1 MRDDLLLTHG
11 YFLGEDAHERKVM
24 KPYPTLGLLYLSA
37 YLKQAGFG
45 VQVFD
50 TTFAQRE
57 ALGRVLDARSA
68 PVLGIYTN
76 QITRPAVLA
85 TIRHAKARGWAVVL
99 GGPESAGY
107 PEAYLDAGA
116 DVVVFGEGEAALA
129 ELLPALAH
137 SGPHRLHD
145 VAGIAFR
152 NEEGAIARTP
162 PRPSL
167 RDLDALPWPDR
178 EAIDIG
184 AYLSCWRQHHGAG
197 SVNLITARGCPY
209 TCRWCSHGVFGYG
222 HARRSPGDVAAEVA
236 WIHERYAPEQ
246 LWYADDVFSINYR
259 WLGNFAAEMRRRA
272 LAIPFECITR
282 ADRVTDEVAAQM
294 RALGC
299 YRVWLGSESGSQRVL
314 DAMSRGVTVPEVQ
327 AATHRLQS
335 AGIQV
340 GMFLM
345 WGYEGEEP
353 ADIEATIAHVKRTNP
368 DVFFTTVA
376 YPIKGTPYFDE
387 VGERIVSTRAWEAA
401 SDRDYAIRGRR
412 SKRYFGFATS
422 RLKHEVAL
430 HRLRQAGL
438 SARTAAPMLREGIG
452 VLRGRLGM
460 RWTASEV
467 EA

>member
-1 MRDDLLLTHG
+1 MDLLLTHG

-24 KPYPTLGLLYLSA
+24 KPYPALGLLYLSA
-37 YLKQAGFG
+37 YLKRAGFAVG
-45 VQVFD
+45 VFD
-50 TTFAQRE
+50 STFAARD
-57 ALGRVLDARSA
+57 ALFGVLDRRPA

-76 QITRPAVLA
+76 LITRPAVLA
-85 TIRHAKARGWAVVL
+85 ILRRAKAAGWTVVL

-116 DVVVFGEGEAALA
+116 DVIVFGEGEAAL
-129 ELLPALAH
+129 EEILPALARG
-137 SGPHRLHD
+137 GPHRLHA

-152 NEEGAIARTP
+152 DEDGAIVRSP
-162 PRPSL
+162 PRPGL

-178 EAIDIG
+178 EAIDLG
-184 AYLSCWRQHHGAG
+184 QYLDTWRRHHGAG

-209 TCRWCSHGVFGYG
+209 RCRWCSHGVFGYG
-222 HARRSPGDVAAEVA
+222 HARRAPEDVAAEVA
-236 WIHERYAPEQ
+236 QIRERYRPDL
-246 LWYADDVFSINYR
+246 LWYADDVFSIHYR
-259 WLGNFAAEMRRRA
+259 WLAEFAAVMRRRGLA
-272 LAIPFECITR
+272 LPFECITR
-282 ADRVTDEVAAQM
+282 ADRVTDEVVEHM
-294 RALGC
+294 RDLGC

-314 DAMSRGVTVPEVQ
+314 DAMERGVTTQQVR
-327 AATHRLQS
+327 AATRRFQA

-345 WGYEGEEP
+345 WGYAGEEP
-353 ADIEATIAHVKRTNP
+353 ADIEATIEHVKRANP

-387 VGERIVSTRAWEAA
+387 VSDRIVATRDWERA

-412 SKRYFGFATS
+412 SKRYYGFATR
-422 RLKHEVAL
+422 RLRGEVDL
-430 HRLRQAGL
+430 HRLRADGL
-438 SARTAAPMLREGIG
+438 SARTALPLVRAGIG
-452 VLRGRLGM
+452 VARGRLGM

>member
-37 YLKQAGFG
+37 YLKRAGFG
-45 VQVFD
+45 VRVFD
-50 TTFAQRE
+50 TTFAERE
-57 ALGRVLDARSA
+57 ALYRDLDAPSA

-76 QITRPAVLA
+76 LITRPAVLA
-85 TIRHAKARGWAVVL
+85 IIRRAKASGWTVVL

-107 PEAYLDAGA
+107 PEAYLGAGA
-116 DVVVFGEGEAALA
+116 DVIVFGEGEAALV
-129 ELLPALAH
+129 ELLPALARE
-137 SGPHRLHD
+137 GPHRLHG

-152 NEEGAIARTP
+152 DEFGAIARTP
-162 PRPSL
+162 PRPNL

-209 TCRWCSHGVFGYG
+209 TCRWCSHGVFGFG
-222 HARRSPGDVAAEVA
+222 HARRSPEDVAAEVA

-259 WLGNFAAEMRRRA
+259 WLGTFAEAMRRRA

-314 DAMSRGVTVPEVQ
+314 DAMARGVTVTEVQ
-327 AATHRLQS
+327 AATHRLRA

-345 WGYEGEEP
+345 WGYEGEGPE
-353 ADIEATIAHVKRTNP
+353 DIEATIEHVKRSNP

-387 VGERIVSTRAWEAA
+387 TLDRIVPTLTWEAG
-401 SDRDYAIRGRR
+401 SDRDLAIRGRR
-412 SKRYFGFATS
+412 SKRYFSFATR

-430 HRLRQAGL
+430 HRLRQSGI
-438 SARTAAPMLREGIG
+438 SPRTAAPILRESIG
-452 VLRGRLGM
+452 VVHGRLGM
-460 RWTASEV
+460 RWTESEV